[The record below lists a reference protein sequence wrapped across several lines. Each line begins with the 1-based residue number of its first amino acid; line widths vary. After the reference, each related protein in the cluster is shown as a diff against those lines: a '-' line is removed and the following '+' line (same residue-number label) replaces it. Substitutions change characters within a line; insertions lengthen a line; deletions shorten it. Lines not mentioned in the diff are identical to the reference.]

1 MWLNRLRSSVSREDV
16 LFHVVL
22 RAGVNSAENRRV
34 PVGEQRLGGRCYRMK
49 GDVEIHPVSSTIR
62 KVLVV
67 DDSRLQ
73 RHILITSLK
82 KWGFQVVEAESG
94 EQAMEIC
101 RTDLPDVI
109 LSDWMMPGMSGLDF
123 CRAFRALPT
132 EGYGYF
138 ILLTSKS
145 DKNDIAK
152 GLDAGADDFLTKPVN
167 SHELRARISAGARI
181 LSMQRE
187 LSEKNRVI
195 SETLDKLRK
204 AHDAIDKD
212 LIQARKIQES
222 LVPEFTR
229 DFGASR
235 VSLLLKP
242 CGHIGGDLVGMF
254 SPGAGQVGFYGI
266 DVSGHGITSA
276 MMTAKLGGYLSSTYF
291 DQNVAMESRHE
302 SFYALRAPA
311 EVAQILNERV
321 IADTGVE
328 EYFTMVYA
336 TADLNS
342 GRVRMVQAGHPYPL
356 VLRRDGRAEFLGEG
370 GVPVGL
376 LANVDYEQVET
387 ILQPGDRLL
396 IYSDGFT
403 ECRLASGGML
413 QQDGLV
419 KLVRRCDVGQSG
431 QEFLEDLFWE
441 LRQIMTPGQGM
452 EDDVSATLFE
462 YNGM

>member
-1 MWLNRLRSSVSREDV
+1 MLQ
-16 LFHVVL
+16 
-22 RAGVNSAENRRV
+22 GMTVNS
-34 PVGEQRLGGRCYRMK
+34 
-49 GDVEIHPVSSTIR
+49 EIHAATGAIR
-62 KVLVV
+62 SVLVV

-73 RHILITSLK
+73 RRILISSLK
-82 KWGFQVVEAESG
+82 KWGFEVIEAESG

-101 RTDLPDVI
+101 RKSPPDVV

-123 CRAFRALPT
+123 CRAFRTLPMD
-132 EGYGYF
+132 GYGYF

-187 LSEKNRVI
+187 LSQKNRVI

-212 LIQARKIQES
+212 LIQARKIQDS
-222 LVPEFTR
+222 LVPELTR
-229 DFGASR
+229 EFGASR

-254 SPGAGQVGFYGI
+254 SPGGTTLGFYCI

-291 DQNVAMESRHE
+291 DQNLAMEKRADGG
-302 SFYALRAPA
+302 YVLRRPD
-311 EVAQILNERV
+311 EVAWLLNDRV

-328 EYFTMVYA
+328 EYFTLLYG
-336 TADLNS
+336 TADLES
-342 GRVRMVQAGHPYPL
+342 GCVQIVQAGHPHPL
-356 VLRRDGRAEFLGEG
+356 ILRRDGGATFLGDG

-376 LANVDYEQVET
+376 LPDVEFT
-387 ILQPGDRLL
+387 QFETVMQPGDRLL
-396 IYSDGFT
+396 FYSDGFT
-403 ECRLASGGML
+403 ECRLANGRML
-413 QQDGLV
+413 DTDGLLR
-419 KLVRRCDVGQSG
+419 LVRSCDAGQTG
-431 QEFLEDLFWE
+431 QEFLDDLFWQ
-441 LRQIMTPGQGM
+441 LQQIMAPGQGM

-462 YNGM
+462 YGGP